1 MAQEPSVHRVAFHRS
16 LLGRS
21 MLFGVIPSA
30 LVLLAVVA
38 VNGNRAWKRSA
49 QSVDSEL
56 RHSAEQVVGKL
67 EVINQRNVRL
77 AQIMATAQESGQFGR
92 RAESLRWMERVMRD
106 NPQVYGASI
115 AYEPNADGNDA
126 AGATDGVPAEA
137 LGPGGRMFAYLKR
150 DPKAPGGLRLEPL
163 QETTEDE
170 GLWYGFPKARF
181 ERSGVRDPV
190 ITKPYS
196 YLGTDIIENI
206 APIVINGRFAGV
218 MGLDIALT
226 EVQSALDLEAR
237 HLGAD
242 LFLATRGF
250 FIVATT
256 DGGGGTSLRTT
267 RVAESPLA
275 PVFTEAR
282 SRLGDSMQSSSTP
295 SWSAEDPLLREE
307 CLYIAETVPTGEWTL
322 VVRKP
327 MRALTEGVFSLI
339 IANLGTAAVGIAVIV
354 ALLWTGAR
362 AIARRVGGA
371 QVIAGRIS
379 QGDLTSEAVEV
390 RGGDET
396 ADLVRAMQAMN
407 GDLSNLVSSVRGAS
421 ARLAASSAQ
430 LGATSREQRATV
442 GAFGEST
449 AQIAAAIR
457 EIAATGSELLR
468 TIEAVDAGAR
478 GTAASAAAGRERLGA
493 VSDAMQRLD
502 VGARE
507 VSDRLETI
515 AEKAGA
521 ISSVVT
527 AIAKV
532 AEQTNLLSVNAAIEA
547 EKAGDAGLG
556 FVVVAREIRR
566 LADQTATASHDIA
579 RIVGQ
584 MQSSVAKGVEEMQRF
599 AGDMKQGTGDVQ
611 QIAAELGG
619 IIGAMDHAFARFATV
634 RDGMSSQSAGVA
646 QIEGAVSHVA
656 GGARQSAAA
665 AVELNRVADEL
676 AHSVAVLQDA
686 VARFRV
692 RDAGPGPDPAAEAR

>member
-1 MAQEPSVHRVAFHRS
+1 MAQGPSVQRIAFHRS

-21 MLFGVIPSA
+21 MLFGVLPSA

-38 VNGNRAWKRSA
+38 INGNRAWTRSA
-49 QSVDSEL
+49 KSIDSEL
-56 RHSAEQVVGKL
+56 RHSATQVIDKL
-67 EVINQRNVRL
+67 EVMNQRNVRL
-77 AQIMATAQESGQFGR
+77 VQLMATAQESGQFGR

-126 AGATDGVPAEA
+126 AGATNGVSADA
-137 LGPGGRMFAYLKR
+137 LGPGGRMYAYLKR

-163 QETTEDE
+163 QETEEDE
-170 GLWYGFPKARF
+170 ELWYGFPKARF

-190 ITKPYS
+190 ITKPYT

-206 APIVINGRFAGV
+206 VPIVIDGRFAGIT
-218 MGLDIALT
+218 GLDIALT
-226 EVQSALDLEAR
+226 EVQSTLEAEAR

-242 LFLATRGF
+242 LFLTTRGL
-250 FIVATT
+250 FIAATT
-256 DGGGGTSLRTT
+256 DGAGATSLRTT

-275 PVFTEAR
+275 AVFAEAQ
-282 SRLGDSMQSSSTP
+282 SRRGD
-295 SWSAEDPLLREE
+295 SWSADDPMLREE
-307 CLYIAETVPTGEWTL
+307 CLYISATVPTGEWTL

-327 MRALTEGVFSLI
+327 TRALFEGVFELI
-339 IANLGTAAVGIAVIV
+339 VANLRTAAIGIAVLV
-354 ALLWTGAR
+354 ALLWAGAR
-362 AIARRVGGA
+362 AIAQRVGGA
-371 QVIAGRIS
+371 QTIAGRIS
-379 QGDLTSEAVEV
+379 QGDLTSEAVDV
-390 RGGDET
+390 RGSDET
-396 ADLVRAMQAMN
+396 AELVRAMQTMN
-407 GDLSNLVSSVRGAS
+407 SDLANLVSSVRGAS

-457 EIAATGSELLR
+457 EISATGSELLR

-493 VSDAMQRLD
+493 VSGAMQRLD
-502 VGARE
+502 AGARE
-507 VSDRLETI
+507 VSDRLEAI

-521 ISSVVT
+521 ISAVVT

-547 EKAGDAGLG
+547 EKAGDAGFG

-656 GGARQSAAA
+656 GGAQQSAAA

-686 VARFRV
+686 VARFRL
-692 RDAGPGPDPAAEAR
+692 RDAEPGPDAAAEAR